1 MKDLDYE
8 NVIDYFSVICKSF
21 VLCFVVSSNRHRG
34 FVIGSTLFVVVVLR
48 MRRPVETSA

>member
-21 VLCFVVSSNRHRG
+21 VSSNRHGG
-34 FVIGSTLFVVVVLR
+34 FVIGYTLFVVVVLR